1 MSGTLVLLQ
10 LAGNIALL
18 LWGVHMVQSGIM
30 RAYGGSLR
38 HLLTTGLHSRWKAL
52 LAGAAA
58 TAVVQSSTA
67 TALMAGSFMAA
78 GLMELVPALALLL
91 GANVGSTLI
100 VQLASLNISAL
111 APVLVLAGVIAFRHG
126 PKTRWRDLGRV
137 GIGLGLILIAV
148 HAIVLVIAPVEHA
161 ATLRQLITILA
172 GDPVMNLVVGAL
184 VAWVTYSSVATVL
197 LVMALGSAHVIA
209 PDAMFALVLGAN
221 LGIVIPQYI
230 GAGDSPVARRLAIAN
245 AIVRGIGCLAVLP
258 FVGALAEMTSPTGTD
273 AGRLAANFH
282 TLFNIALAVA
292 FIGLLDPL
300 AALCERLLPATPVSH
315 DRGSPRYLGA
325 GDRSSPSVVIADA
338 QREVLRIVDL
348 IKEMLQAFADALSA
362 DDRKKLSEVAALDDA
377 IDGLHGAVKAHL
389 VELSRVEGLQ
399 DTDLRRCSEIL
410 VFAINLEHVGDI
422 LDMSLR
428 QLAARKIKNKLRFA
442 PEGSAEL
449 ARMQDRVMRQLG
461 VAVSVF
467 LAPNERDARALLD
480 EKVHMRDAAQQAL
493 DDHLKRLR
501 EGRPETIET
510 SALYVDMIRDMKR
523 ITAHLAS
530 VAYPILE
537 ERGVLHR
544 SRLREDPPEPGSVPE
559 ANRQLN

>member
-18 LWGVHMVQSGIM
+18 LWGVHMVQSGIL

-38 HLLTTGLHSRWKAL
+38 HLLTTGLHNRWKAL
-52 LAGAAA
+52 LAGAGA
-58 TAVVQSSTA
+58 TAVIQSSTA

-78 GLMELVPALALLL
+78 GLMEFVPALAVLL

-100 VQLASLNISAL
+100 VQLASLHLSAL
-111 APVLVLAGVIAFRHG
+111 APVLVLAGVVAFRHG
-126 PKTRWRDLGRV
+126 PRTRWRDLGRV

-148 HAIVLVIAPVEHA
+148 HAILLVIAPVEQA
-161 ATLRQLITILA
+161 DTLRQLLGLLA
-172 GDPVMNLVVGAL
+172 RDPLMNVIIGAL

-197 LVMALGSAHVIA
+197 LVMALASAHVIDTA
-209 PDAMFALVLGAN
+209 AMFSLVLGAN
-221 LGIVIPQYI
+221 LGIVIPQYT

-245 AIVRGIGCLAVLP
+245 AIIRGIGCLAVLP
-258 FVGALAEMTSPTGTD
+258 FVGILADFTSGVGVDP
-273 AGRLAANFH
+273 GRLGANFH
-282 TLFNIALAVA
+282 TIFNVALALA

-300 AALCERLLPATPVSH
+300 AALCERLLPVDAAQP
-315 DRGSPRYLGA
+315 DRGVPRYVGVA
-325 GDRSSPSVVIADA
+325 GPSSPSIEIANA

-348 IKEMLQAFADALSA
+348 IKEMLQTFAEALGA
-362 DDRKKLSEVAALDDA
+362 DDRKKLSLVAALDDD
-377 IDGLHGAVKAHL
+377 IDGLHGAVKANL
-389 VELSRVEGLQ
+389 VNLSRAEGLEES
-399 DTDLRRCSEIL
+399 DLRRCSEIL

-428 QLAARKIKNKLRFA
+428 QLAARKIKNRLRFA

-449 ARMQDRVMRQLG
+449 ASMQDRVMHQLG

-467 LAPNERDARALLD
+467 LTRNERDARALID
-480 EKVHMRDAAQQAL
+480 EKVHMRDAAQRAL
-493 DDHLKRLR
+493 DEHLQRLR

-510 SALYVDMIRDMKR
+510 SALYVDMIRDLKR

-537 ERGVLHR
+537 ERGALRR
-544 SRLREDPPEPGSVPE
+544 SRVRDELPETDPATAKP
-559 ANRQLN
+559 RLN